1 MQRHLLAFYKVAK
14 QRDSAPLRPPRA
26 MKKVKNREKTAM
38 KVSGE
43 RAQESFE
50 ELAFLIKSGQAEAVW
65 LQ

>member
-1 MQRHLLAFYKVAK
+1 
-14 QRDSAPLRPPRA
+14 